1 MDSREFHAWLEG
13 FLEGKDKLG
22 KRQIELIKE
31 KSAEVYVPPHYHY
44 YNCNPPYIYPWI
56 TWTGDLGTTT
66 TTTEAISGKYV
77 DATPSSSSSYLAL
90 ASCVAMV

>member
-1 MDSREFHAWLEG
+1 MDSREFHAWLDG

-44 YNCNPPYIYPWI
+44 YGTYPYPYI
-56 TWTGDLGTTT
+56 TWTGISGTTT
-66 TTTEAISGKYV
+66 TCTDSV
-77 DATPSSSSSYLAL
+77 DASSVFAQISYTA
-90 ASCVAMV
+90 